1 MNDTDTSAYAQT
13 LTNVRKTTIMIDKR
27 RKQNEVLGFHS
38 RWNSRV
44 SVSQKSVY
52 FLLSAQIPIAVIC
65 MSSQERVSVGD
76 EFSVSSSFEEKTV
89 VPVLVSPRKGQIV
102 VDDKELKNYK
112 VELEHLS
119 SSKSKKINIF
129 QYKNKTGNRRRVGYR
144 ENSKIVKVKSI
155 QGLESAEEE

>member
-1 MNDTDTSAYAQT
+1 MSKY
-13 LTNVRKTTIMIDKR
+13 
-27 RKQNEVLGFHS
+27 
-38 RWNSRV
+38 
-44 SVSQKSVY
+44 
-52 FLLSAQIPIAVIC
+52 AVIKVG
-65 MSSQERVSVGD
+65 SSQERVSIGD
-76 EFSVSSSFEEKTV
+76 ELSVSSSFNDKTV

-119 SSKSKKINIF
+119 TSKSKKINIF

>member
-1 MNDTDTSAYAQT
+1 MSKY
-13 LTNVRKTTIMIDKR
+13 
-27 RKQNEVLGFHS
+27 
-38 RWNSRV
+38 
-44 SVSQKSVY
+44 
-52 FLLSAQIPIAVIC
+52 AVIKVG
-65 MSSQERVSVGD
+65 SSHERVSVGD
-76 EFSVSSSFEEKTV
+76 EFSVSSSFEEKTL

-102 VDDKELKNYK
+102 IDDKELKNYK

-119 SSKSKKINIF
+119 ISKSKKINIF

>member
-1 MNDTDTSAYAQT
+1 MSKY
-13 LTNVRKTTIMIDKR
+13 
-27 RKQNEVLGFHS
+27 
-38 RWNSRV
+38 
-44 SVSQKSVY
+44 
-52 FLLSAQIPIAVIC
+52 AVIKVE
-65 MSSQERVSVGD
+65 SSQEKVSVGD
-76 EFSVSSSFEEKTV
+76 EFSVSSSFDEKTL

-102 VDDKELKNYK
+102 IDDKELKNYK

-119 SSKSKKINIF
+119 ISKSKKINIF

>member
-1 MNDTDTSAYAQT
+1 MSKY
-13 LTNVRKTTIMIDKR
+13 
-27 RKQNEVLGFHS
+27 
-38 RWNSRV
+38 
-44 SVSQKSVY
+44 
-52 FLLSAQIPIAVIC
+52 AVIKVGP
-65 MSSQERVSVGD
+65 SQERVSVGD

>member
-1 MNDTDTSAYAQT
+1 MSKY
-13 LTNVRKTTIMIDKR
+13 
-27 RKQNEVLGFHS
+27 
-38 RWNSRV
+38 
-44 SVSQKSVY
+44 
-52 FLLSAQIPIAVIC
+52 AVIKVG
-65 MSSQERVSVGD
+65 SSQERVNVGD

-119 SSKSKKINIF
+119 DSKSKKINIF